1 MRTLRLSLTGTVIL
15 SLVGGLSSVVMA
27 QDATDQPVEPDS
39 ILFVGNSFTYA
50 GGGVENHVA
59 ALAASEE
66 PPRDITADA
75 STMGGATLK
84 IHHQMSEPDS
94 MFGAIDAIR
103 EGTHDVVVLQDD
115 IPEYFEHE
123 VTPFLEYARL
133 FDQEIKEAGAE
144 TVFFMTWPYER
155 LDWVSLDEIVAA
167 HRQVE
172 AELGAR
178 VAPVGVAMA
187 NALAERP
194 DLAMLGPDA
203 EHESPAGTY
212 LAAATIYAT
221 LFDRSPEGSALP
233 PGGPHGGRCR
243 LPPAGRLGDRRG
255 VAAGRASRV
264 AMASPRRPGPC
275 R

>member
-1 MRTLRLSLTGTVIL
+1 MRTLRLSLAGAVVL
-15 SLVGGLSSVVMA
+15 ALLGGPGSVVMA
-27 QDATDQPVEPDS
+27 QDATDQAVEPDS
-39 ILFVGNSFTYA
+39 ILFVGNSFTFFND
-50 GGGVENHVA
+50 GVEDYVT
-59 ALAASEE
+59 ALAESEK

-84 IHHQMSEPDS
+84 THHQMSEPDS
-94 MFGAIDAIR
+94 MYGAIDAIR

-115 IPEYFEHE
+115 IPEYYERD
-123 VTPFLEYARL
+123 VTPFLEFARL
-133 FDQEIKEAGAE
+133 FDQEIKDAGAE

-172 AELGAR
+172 GELGAR

-203 EHESPAGTY
+203 EHESLAGTY

-221 LFDRSPEGSALP
+221 LYDQSPEGLPYHPADISA
-233 PGGPHGGRCR
+233 
-243 LPPAGRLGDRRG
+243 DD
-255 VAAGRASRV
+255 AAFLQRIAWETIEAWRQQEPSE
-264 AMASPRRPGPC
+264 
-275 R
+275 